1 MIRRLTIKI
10 CDKTF
15 HASANGLSLTRA
27 AIRLITRQ
35 AERRYSPSN
44 DRS

>member
-1 MIRRLTIKI
+1 MIRSLTIKI
-10 CDKTF
+10 CVKTF
-15 HASANGLSLTRA
+15 RASANGLSLTRA

-44 DRS
+44 DRN